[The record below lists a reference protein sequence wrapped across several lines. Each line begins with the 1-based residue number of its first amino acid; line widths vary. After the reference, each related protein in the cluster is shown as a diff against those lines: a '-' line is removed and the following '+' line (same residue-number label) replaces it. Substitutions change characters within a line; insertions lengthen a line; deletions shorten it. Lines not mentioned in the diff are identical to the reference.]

1 MTRQCLRIFVLWC
14 PTDSSSNP
22 WAMDILSLSSFYH
35 KSFLTAGKS
44 ISLCKKCFCAP
55 AEKDGTTA
63 AVNIDQKS
71 GLGIWSFA
79 LSLFALLLKIATVTD
94 LLSSLFKN
102 SNHERITL
110 VAFNKRVTVSDS
122 LCKKEQHKWFARDS
136 SESLSKTSNS
146 IEKVQFL
153 FNVFDSF

>member
-1 MTRQCLRIFVLWC
+1 MGVC
-14 PTDSSSNP
+14 
-22 WAMDILSLSSFYH
+22 
-35 KSFLTAGKS
+35 
-44 ISLCKKCFCAP
+44 
-55 AEKDGTTA
+55 
-63 AVNIDQKS
+63 
-71 GLGIWSFA
+71 SFA

-102 SNHERITL
+102 SNHKRITL

-153 FNVFDSF
+153 FNVFDSFSLPFPFFFIPNSESLLSLIALTLFIKSDGGDSLLTKEWQWAICSFSRENCSSLTKTHAKKLT